1 MADQEYE
8 IIPAQTAEIVP
19 VSTGTTVAVK
29 EETFLAK
36 LQQKLALKNV
46 NEDKIATK
54 IADLLDTTITT
65 NSWEVY
71 KDGKTILE
79 TVKLVLQ
86 LNGAKWLGPTT
97 QINFFAAS
105 AAKDGKLEY

>member
-65 NSWEVY
+65 NS
-71 KDGKTILE
+71 
-79 TVKLVLQ
+79 
-86 LNGAKWLGPTT
+86 
-97 QINFFAAS
+97 
-105 AAKDGKLEY
+105 